1 MSTSTIHPIIE
12 QSLAAFTPKID
23 QGHLIDELGSI
34 NKQIKALTERSDAIK
49 TELKATGLGKASG
62 YVYSALVYAS
72 EGRIVTDWRAIAEH
86 FEPSRQMITA
96 YTSQSAPVI
105 SVKVTRID

>member
-1 MSTSTIHPIIE
+1 MSISTLHPIIAD
-12 QSLAAFTPKID
+12 SLAAFTPKID
-23 QGHLIDELGSI
+23 QGHLIDELGGI
-34 NKQIKALTERSDAIK
+34 AKQIKALTERSDAIK

-72 EGRIVTDWRAIAEH
+72 EGRMVTDWRSIAEH
-86 FEPSRQMITA
+86 FEPSRQLITA
-96 YTSQSAPVI
+96 HTTQSAPVV

>member
-1 MSTSTIHPIIE
+1 MSISTLHPMIAD
-12 QSLAAFTPKID
+12 SLSAFTPKID

-49 TELKATGLGKASG
+49 SDLKATGLGKASG
-62 YVYSALVYAS
+62 YIYSALVYTS
-72 EGRIVTDWRAIAEH
+72 EGRMVTDWRSIAEH
-86 FEPSRQMITA
+86 FEPSRQLITA
-96 YTSQSAPVI
+96 HTTQSAPVV